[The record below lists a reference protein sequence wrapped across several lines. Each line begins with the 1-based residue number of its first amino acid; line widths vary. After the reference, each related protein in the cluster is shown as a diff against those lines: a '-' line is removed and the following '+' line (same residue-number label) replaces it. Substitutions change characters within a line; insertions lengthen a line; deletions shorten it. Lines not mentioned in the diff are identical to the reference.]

1 MQDLRIHEQFEIGVL
16 EALNSKR
23 LLASMVFCGGTML
36 RLCFGLNRYSVDLDF
51 WIITDIDTGAL
62 FHDIKTCLSEFYRL
76 KDAHRKRNTLVFEI
90 ASPNYPRSLKLE
102 IRDKH
107 EPVRTERAIA
117 YSVHSN
123 KQVFLTVVS
132 LHEMMRAK
140 VAAFLDRKEIRD
152 VFDIEFLLKRGIPF
166 GISPEQKQALLSVLD
181 SLTKNDYRVKLGSLL
196 EPQERRYYSTENFK
210 IVRLA

>member
-1 MQDLRIHEQFEIGVL
+1 MQDLKLHEQFEMSVL
-16 EALNSKR
+16 ETLNSKR

-36 RLCFGLNRYSVDLDF
+36 RLCFGLNRYSLDLDF
-51 WIITDIDTGAL
+51 WIIKDIDTRAL
-62 FHDIKTCLSEFYRL
+62 FRDIKACLSESYRL
-76 KDAHRKRNTLVFEI
+76 KDAHQKRNTLLFEI
-90 ASPNYPRSLKLE
+90 ASSTYPRSLKLE

-117 YSVHSN
+117 YTPSSN
-123 KQVFLTVVS
+123 KQVVLTVVS

-152 VFDIEFLLKRGIPF
+152 VFDIEFLLKKGIPL
-166 GISPEQKQALLSVLD
+166 SVTLEQKQALVSGID
-181 SLTKNDYRVKLGSLL
+181 SLTNNDYRVKLGSLL
-196 EPQERRYYSTENFK
+196 ESQERRYYSTENFK